1 MKLNDLEEEIEYLL
15 GFYAINRKYFAG
27 IVLTVIGIVV
37 LLVDLLVISFL
48 IPNQIVYRQNR
59 IIYDGNI
66 IKLYVGITM
75 GGIGGL
81 LLLTGLPLLFI
92 TIKKK
97 KKL

>member
-1 MKLNDLEEEIEYLL
+1 MNDLEEEIEYLL
-15 GFYAINRKYFAG
+15 GWYAIKRKYFAG

-66 IKLYVGITM
+66 IKSYVGITM

-81 LLLTGLPLLFI
+81 LLLMGLPLLFI